1 MAHLD
6 GLSPDAGVAT
16 CSAAS
21 LSAGTRYAARLG
33 GDAPVT
39 ITTLPDRSG
48 IWSTLNV
55 GFGGRHCLWMALEYL
70 SASHIPA
77 MATTSEKKTK
87 SCSLYGREVNALAR
101 KTDYPRRTLWE
112 ALI

>member
-1 MAHLD
+1 MAHLY
-6 GLSPDAGVAT
+6 GLPPDAGVAT
-16 CSAAS
+16 CSPAS
-21 LSAGTRYAARLG
+21 LSAGTRYAARLA

-55 GFGGRHCLWMALEYL
+55 GFGGRHCLWIALEYL

-77 MATTSEKKTK
+77 MTIAREKLWNRVRCTARR
-87 SCSLYGREVNALAR
+87 SMRWQGRRVTHDEDLR
-101 KTDYPRRTLWE
+101 KP
-112 ALI
+112 